1 MTAGPGFPRF
11 SGGFKTF
18 RVGFS
23 TNREKGTDDGL
34 IVYSSGSR
42 TVTHRYLWLKFLW
55 DQLTK
60 EEWNL
65 FLAMPETL
73 NSNLMYDTIR
83 AMLILPKKKVRERL
97 MEHPI
102 SNEERYHRISY
113 QGIKGLR
120 LEIYKESRRLPKVPK
135 FSGYVKSASA
145 IGSKSRKGPSFLE
158 PLAINADDY
167 TDFSFN
173 WYSYLTVGG

>member
-18 RVGFS
+18 RVGIS
-23 TNREKGTDDGL
+23 TNREKGTIENL
-34 IVYSSGSR
+34 VVYSSGSR
-42 TVTHRYLWLKFLW
+42 SVVHRYLWLKYLW

-60 EEWNL
+60 EEWEL

-73 NSNLMYDTIR
+73 NSEIMYSTIR
-83 AMLILPKKKVRERL
+83 AILIFPKKRIRQRL
-97 MEHPI
+97 VESPFL
-102 SNEERYHRISY
+102 EVEGFQRTSY

-120 LEIYKESRRLPKVPK
+120 LEIQKESRRLAKVPK
-135 FSGYVKSASA
+135 FSGYVKSSSQV
-145 IGSKSRKGPSFLE
+145 GTKSRRGPSFLE
-158 PLAINADDY
+158 PLTINELEY
-167 TDFSFN
+167 SDFSFN